1 MRATRDKR
9 RHLRRTLF
17 EPASILLGSPDSE
30 FPPGVVFAQT
40 LDVSDGG
47 ACLRTPRLFS
57 ATAGDAFHI
66 TSFHIGDTRPA
77 RVVYVE
83 ERLLRLAFEE
93 GL

>member
-1 MRATRDKR
+1 MEKR

-17 EPASILLGSPDSE
+17 EPASILLGSPESE

-40 LDVSDGG
+40 VDVSSGG

-77 RVVYVE
+77 RVIYAGD
-83 ERLLRLAFEE
+83 RLLRLAFTET
-93 GL
+93 L